1 MSLQTGPLKDG
12 EFVIMNSSSAMMMT
26 AELVSKAVPQLAGA
40 LALVIT
46 SERTRQCVGF
56 QRRELQRRW
65 WQCLATR

>member
-56 QRRELQRRW
+56 QRREPQRRW